1 MGIDSDSG
9 ERQHRSEQNC
19 GGPERRHSAIDDFQ
33 AETERVETD
42 RHRRSVESEF
52 SSGLTPTPGS
62 PHAEAAR
69 RDSGRTRRVEH
80 AGRQRNFQSRPLSG
94 SAQAAPGGGNHAR
107 LVLHLP
113 RVLRSRSRA
122 HLPPGMELHRSCG
135 PDSEPWGLLYA
146 RVRRGAGSSGAREGW
161 GGARLLQRMPSSGRT
176 DHVRR
181 RERQWL
187 SVSLPQLELWPGRA
201 AGARAGNAR
210 DARLRALRLR
220 LEAGAA
226 GDLGRIHVHQLRPR
240 RRRSDDVPGRSA
252 RNDRT
257 VSFRGYDLCPP
268 PGIRPVLQLEDL
280 RGKRN
285 GGVPRAIRP
294 HADNLPARARKQ
306 PSHSLCKSEKTTLPF
321 PLPEA
326 TAGSSPATKEVGPSS
341 PASRGFRTFPP

>member
-1 MGIDSDSG
+1 MRADNGI
-9 ERQHRSEQNC
+9 
-19 GGPERRHSAIDDFQ
+19 
-33 AETERVETD
+33 
-42 RHRRSVESEF
+42 
-52 SSGLTPTPGS
+52 
-62 PHAEAAR
+62 
-69 RDSGRTRRVEH
+69 
-80 AGRQRNFQSRPLSG
+80 FQSRPLSG

-306 PSHSLCKSEKTTLPF
+306 PSHSLCRRLLRDLHPPRRKSGHP
-321 PLPEA
+321 PRR
-326 TAGSSPATKEVGPSS
+326 AGVSVHSHLERAERTGHQLHPHLSQQHVWLHPRLHVVVGASSSWA
-341 PASRGFRTFPP
+341 RGDAPHRRFLLSQRDYRPRTISMP